1 VTVPSLHLSAGKDQ
15 VSPPVAGA
23 EPLAANWGG
32 PVVLRELPKANHL
45 GFLSGKALVDALL
58 AGSPQGATAKL
69 TRSLVTGFLLHT
81 LLDVRQAEELVTGE
95 LKRTELKLS
104 R

>member
-1 VTVPSLHLSAGKDQ
+1 
-15 VSPPVAGA
+15 
-23 EPLAANWGG
+23 
-32 PVVLRELPKANHL
+32 VLRELPKANHL

-69 TRSLVTGFLLHT
+69 TRALVTAFLLRT
-81 LLDVRQAEELVTGE
+81 LLDVHKVEELVSGE